1 MTSADPANPLRG
13 RVAAI
18 DAARGL
24 ALVAMAIYHFTWDLE
39 FFGYVPQG
47 MTAVGGWR
55 LFARLIAGSFLFLV
69 GVSLVLAHGNEIR
82 WRALIKRLAMIIAA
96 AAAITVASRFATPD
110 RYIFFGILHCI
121 AVATI
126 IGLVFVRAP
135 ALISALAGVAIILF
149 APDLADPRFN
159 HPLLLWL
166 GLSTET
172 VQSNDFVPIFPWFG
186 PVLLGMAAAR
196 VAVDRKWIPWV
207 ASIYRGSGP
216 VNGALLFAGRHSL
229 AFYLIHQP
237 VLVAAVYAASLIAPA
252 PPPDP
257 AVSFMNSCSYSCS
270 LNNERAFC
278 SRFCSCT
285 LDRLIEE
292 DLLDAIMTEET
303 REQSQPDIQAIARAC
318 TSQSI
323 EEPSSP

>member
-1 MTSADPANPLRG
+1 MTNASAANPITH
-13 RVAAI
+13 RVPVI
-18 DAARGL
+18 DVARGL

-55 LFARLIAGSFLFLV
+55 IFARLIAGSFLFLV
-69 GVSLVLAHGNEIR
+69 GVSLILAHENHIR
-82 WRALIKRLAMIIAA
+82 WRALIKRLAMIVAA
-96 AAAITVASRFATPD
+96 AAAITVASRIATPE

-121 AVATI
+121 GVATLV
-126 IGLVFVRAP
+126 GLAFVRAP
-135 ALISALAGVAIILF
+135 ALVSALVGAAIIVF
-149 APDLADPRFN
+149 SPDLADPWFN
-159 HPLLLWL
+159 HSFLLWL

-172 VQSNDFVPIFPWFG
+172 VQSNDFVPIFPWVG

-196 VAVDRKWIPWV
+196 IAVDRNWLPRL

-216 VNGALLFAGRHSL
+216 ANGVLLFAGRHSL

-237 VLVAAVYAASLIAPA
+237 VLVAAIYAVSLVAPA

-257 AVSFMNSCSYSCS
+257 AVSFMNSCRYSCS
-270 LNNERAFC
+270 LNNEKAFC
-278 SRFCSCT
+278 GRFCSCT
-285 LDRLIEE
+285 LNRLIEK
-292 DLLDAIMTEET
+292 DLLDAIMIEET

-323 EEPSSP
+323 EEPSSR